1 MAVRHRFLLGA
12 SFLYLAVANLIW
24 IARDTRPPFWDMAA
38 HQTTALRIYDVFADF
53 GIRALA
59 AAPMITGSYPPFYQ
73 SVVALFYAAFGKT
86 IDVAQLA
93 NLPAIVLLFAATY
106 GIGRGIL
113 KPCAAAAA
121 AVLVNFYPILLW
133 LSRETLID
141 YWLTSVVALAMWLLI
156 RTREFSDRRRSI
168 AFGIAC
174 GLGLLTK
181 WTFGFFVVPPALW
194 FARKNM
200 KNAAIAAC
208 IAAAIA
214 AYWYIP
220 ARRSLALLFSI
231 NSRQSV
237 IEGDPSPLTL
247 QAVIFYVRAM
257 EGYQLF
263 LPLFLVFLGGIF
275 LLIKHFRRQW
285 IPIVLWIAGG
295 WLGLMLFQNKDPRY
309 SAPLLPAVAL
319 VSALVFQR
327 KEALVAALVPF
338 LVLQHYVVS
347 FGLGRLPPRI
357 VLARGVEGPQ
367 SWHWNLYT
375 QTYFDLWGAPAAED
389 WRIQHVLET
398 VGATPGNPVRLG
410 MAPDIPRFDALAFDF
425 YITLRKLPVTINR
438 LPAFNEGAITDN
450 DYILVSEKDHGFE
463 TGSDVPPDLG
473 KINQYVFSHPAFR
486 MIESFSLPNGDVIRL
501 YKAGT
506 R

>member
-1 MAVRHRFLLGA
+1 MTCPSFPKAVWYYHALMAVRHRFLLGA

-38 HQTTALRIYDVFADF
+38 HQTTALRIYDAFADF

-59 AAPMITGSYPPFYQ
+59 VVPMLTGPYPPFYQ

-106 GIGRGIL
+106 GIGREIL

-181 WTFGFFVVPPALW
+181 WTFGFFVVLPALW
-194 FARKNM
+194 FARKNL

-220 ARRSLALLFSI
+220 ARRSLAVLFGV

-237 IEGDPSPLTL
+237 IEGDP
-247 QAVIFYVRAM
+247 
-257 EGYQLF
+257 
-263 LPLFLVFLGGIF
+263 
-275 LLIKHFRRQW
+275 
-285 IPIVLWIAGG
+285 
-295 WLGLMLFQNKDPRY
+295 
-309 SAPLLPAVAL
+309 
-319 VSALVFQR
+319 
-327 KEALVAALVPF
+327 
-338 LVLQHYVVS
+338 
-347 FGLGRLPPRI
+347 
-357 VLARGVEGPQ
+357 
-367 SWHWNLYT
+367 
-375 QTYFDLWGAPAAED
+375 
-389 WRIQHVLET
+389 
-398 VGATPGNPVRLG
+398 
-410 MAPDIPRFDALAFDF
+410 
-425 YITLRKLPVTINR
+425 
-438 LPAFNEGAITDN
+438 
-450 DYILVSEKDHGFE
+450 
-463 TGSDVPPDLG
+463 
-473 KINQYVFSHPAFR
+473 
-486 MIESFSLPNGDVIRL
+486 
-501 YKAGT
+501 
-506 R
+506 